1 MGIPDHKGRGATA
14 ENCIEGPS
22 QARVNGQVIRN
33 DPQKVLIGARRLGT
47 SAIFAAVIF
56 TDGLQQAQAALIKFL
71 QLPLTI
77 T

>member
-1 MGIPDHKGRGATA
+1 MGIPDHKGRSATA
-14 ENCIEGPS
+14 ENCVEGPG

-33 DPQKVLIGARRLGT
+33 EPKKVLIGAGRLGT
-47 SAIFAAVIF
+47 SAIFATAIF